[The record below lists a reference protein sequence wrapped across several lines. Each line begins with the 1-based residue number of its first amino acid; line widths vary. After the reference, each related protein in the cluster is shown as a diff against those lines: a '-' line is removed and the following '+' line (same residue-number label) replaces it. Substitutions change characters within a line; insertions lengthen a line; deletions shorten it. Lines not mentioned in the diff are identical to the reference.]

1 MLFSI
6 FKEFY
11 EIKSSLT
18 LFICYLFAIYLF
30 RPQDQTVI
38 QDMSCNAVIAE

>member
-18 LFICYLFAIYLF
+18 LFICYLFVPTPGSNSNSRYVL
-30 RPQDQTVI
+30 
-38 QDMSCNAVIAE
+38 